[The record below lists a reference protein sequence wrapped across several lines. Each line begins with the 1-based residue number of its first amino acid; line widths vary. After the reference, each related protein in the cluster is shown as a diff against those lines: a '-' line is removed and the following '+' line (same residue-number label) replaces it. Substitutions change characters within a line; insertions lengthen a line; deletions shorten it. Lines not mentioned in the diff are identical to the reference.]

1 MRWMVYNI
9 ALFIMNEV
17 NEFVTF
23 VMFRDEDALHHK
35 GVFTER

>member
-9 ALFIMNEV
+9 ILFNMNEV
-17 NEFVTF
+17 DEFVIF
-23 VMFRDEDALHHK
+23 VIFRDEDALHHK